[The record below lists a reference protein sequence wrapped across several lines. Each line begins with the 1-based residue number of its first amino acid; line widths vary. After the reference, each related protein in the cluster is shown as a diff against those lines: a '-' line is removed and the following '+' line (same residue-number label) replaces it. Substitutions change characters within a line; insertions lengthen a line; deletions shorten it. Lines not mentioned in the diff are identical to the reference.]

1 MTTNASHPS
10 AHPTTPQAWAEANGV
25 QTRWGWILAYAV
37 LVLVLAI
44 LAVMHPLGVSL
55 VTLSFLGF
63 VFIAYGVAAI
73 ATGIRSFRGAARWF
87 EVAMG
92 TIAIGAG
99 VTTLVYPAAAAMTV
113 FMLFGASFFIGGI
126 LEILFT
132 FRIPGHRA
140 WRLFVGI
147 IDVCLG
153 GYLLSRSPEVTLQA
167 SIILIAATVA
177 ISLFVRSAFFFA
189 LAFGLRRWQKS

>member
-1 MTTNASHPS
+1 MTMPTSSPS
-10 AHPTTPQAWAEANGV
+10 FIPTTPHAWAEANGV
-25 QTRWGWILAYAV
+25 QTRWGWILAYAF
-37 LVLVLAI
+37 LVLVLAV

-63 VFIAYGVAAI
+63 VFIAYGIAAI
-73 ATGIRSFRGAARWF
+73 AAGIRSFRGAARWF
-87 EVAMG
+87 EIAMG
-92 TIAIGAG
+92 TVAVGAG
-99 VTTLVYPAAAAMTV
+99 VATLVYPAAAAITV

-153 GYLLSRSPEVTLQA
+153 GYLLTRSPEVTLQA
-167 SIILIAATVA
+167 SVVLIAATVA

-189 LAFGLRRWQKS
+189 LAFGLRRVQKS